1 MLQRAQDRKCKKA
14 FWFLSDHVIW
24 YLGLLVPYKKKGF
37 ARSCHWKNKK
47 TAPTKAW
54 TQNMGKI
61 TFQVG
66 GDYITILPLSVLKA
80 PRPSILKKK
89 YDK

>member
-1 MLQRAQDRKCKKA
+1 MQEGILVFK
-14 FWFLSDHVIW
+14 WS
-24 YLGLLVPYKKKGF
+24 YNLVPWFVSYTLQEKGL
-37 ARSCHWKNKK
+37 CTILPLEEQK

-54 TQNMGKI
+54 TQYMGKI

-80 PRPSILKKK
+80 PRPYILKKSMISNHF
-89 YDK
+89 